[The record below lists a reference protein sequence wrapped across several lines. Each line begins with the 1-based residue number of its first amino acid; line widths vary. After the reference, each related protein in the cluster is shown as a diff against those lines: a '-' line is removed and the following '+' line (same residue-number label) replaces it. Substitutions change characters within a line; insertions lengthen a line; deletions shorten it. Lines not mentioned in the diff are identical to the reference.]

1 MGFKRNLVLHSLR
14 RNQRNQRNF
23 AFLKPLHSTL
33 SRNIQISSGKGFE
46 SQDKE
51 QEQIHITKLD
61 LDLHCDH
68 EGERESGSSNS
79 DLSLENQ
86 KRKNDY
92 AIRNQVSRL
101 NLAHVKR
108 HIFLCADQT
117 KPKCC
122 QKEIGIESWNYL
134 KQRCKEL
141 NKEYRKAYDISR
153 KQKTHDSPM
162 KREEIDKE
170 MEMGLFQIS
179 RTKANCLQVCMD
191 GPIAVVYPDHGGIW
205 YRGCTPKVLE
215 EIIVKHL
222 VGGKPVSKYIIP
234 GLERVKF

>member
-1 MGFKRNLVLHSLR
+1 MLHSLW

-33 SRNIQISSGKGFE
+33 SRNIQISSGKRFE

-51 QEQIHITKLD
+51 QGQIHITKLD

-68 EGERESGSSNS
+68 EGECESGSSDS

-86 KRKNDY
+86 KRKNDN

-108 HIFLCADQT
+108 HIFLCTDQT

-122 QKEIGIESWNYL
+122 QK
-134 KQRCKEL
+134 
-141 NKEYRKAYDISR
+141 
-153 KQKTHDSPM
+153 T
-162 KREEIDKE
+162 
-170 MEMGLFQIS
+170 
-179 RTKANCLQVCMD
+179 V
-191 GPIAVVYPDHGGIW
+191 
-205 YRGCTPKVLE
+205 
-215 EIIVKHL
+215 
-222 VGGKPVSKYIIP
+222 
-234 GLERVKF
+234 